1 MSEDFKARAKKW
13 PKGNHYEDFQ
23 LGHVYYHHWGRTLND
38 GDNSLFSTLTL
49 GFNPLYFNA
58 DYARD
63 HGHGGVVLNPML
75 VFLTVFGLSVE
86 DLSEAGGLFL
96 GVDDLKFHRTVYPG
110 ETLSARSTVLEKRES
125 ASRPE
130 SGIVSWHTEGHNSRG
145 ELVIDFRRTNL
156 VSKRNVRP

>member
-1 MSEDFKARAKKW
+1 MSEDFKSRAKKW
-13 PKGNHYEDFQ
+13 PKGNHYEDFE
-23 LGHVYYHHWGRTLND
+23 LGHIYRHHWGRTLND

-58 DYARD
+58 DYARE

-75 VFLTVFGLSVE
+75 IFLTVFGLSVE

-110 ETLSARSTVLEKRES
+110 ETLSARSTVLDKRES

-156 VSKRNVRP
+156 VSKRNLRP

>member
-1 MSEDFKARAKKW
+1 
-13 PKGNHYEDFQ
+13 
-23 LGHVYYHHWGRTLND
+23 
-38 GDNSLFSTLTL
+38 
-49 GFNPLYFNA
+49 
-58 DYARD
+58 
-63 HGHGGVVLNPML
+63 ML
-75 VFLTVFGLSVE
+75 IFLTVFGLSVE

-130 SGIVSWHTEGHNSRG
+130 SGIVSWHTEGHNSHG

-156 VSKRNVRP
+156 VSKRNAHP